1 MSHRSFQDNIK
12 KTKYFIMKTLSYF
25 SLIVLLVAVNAC
37 SKKDNY
43 SPPQSQLTGALLYNG
58 DSVYVEYNRVT
69 YQLYQYG
76 FGKLGPIEQQFTQ
89 NGILN
94 SLLFDGDYKLIVP
107 NGQGPF
113 LWPKTSGGS
122 PDSVSITMSGNKSID
137 IDVTPYYMIRNANIT
152 AGSGN
157 VSASCKLEKIITDA
171 NAKDVESVTLY
182 INKGQFVSGANNIAQ
197 ASIAGSDITDWNNIN
212 LSVAIPSL
220 SQNYVFARIGL
231 KIAGVEDMIFS
242 QLVELSF

>member
-1 MSHRSFQDNIK
+1 
-12 KTKYFIMKTLSYF
+12 MKTISYF

-37 SKKDNY
+37 NKKDNY

-58 DSVYVEYNRVT
+58 DSIYLEYNRVT
-69 YQLYQYG
+69 YQIYQYG

-89 NGILN
+89 SGILN

-107 NGQGPF
+107 GGQGPF
-113 LWPKTSGGS
+113 LWPKTSGGA
-122 PDSVSITMSGNKSID
+122 PDSLSIQMKGNQNID

-152 AGSGN
+152 AGGGN
-157 VSASCKLEKIITDA
+157 VSAACKLEKIITDA

-197 ASIAGSDITDWNNIN
+197 VSIAGVDITDPNNIN

-242 QLVELSF
+242 QLVQLSF